1 MSKIACILPDGRL
14 LERAR
19 SAFRHGYPDI
29 VIEKGLLGEAV
40 KIAALLA
47 QQDYEVFISRGRT
60 AALIRE
66 AGLEAS
72 VVDIPTTALDVI
84 QTIEEAKF
92 HGRRIGVVAF
102 APMIPGIDY
111 LGPLL
116 GEDVRFYPLEDET
129 AVDEMIRRAMAEHAD
144 VIVGGAITGK
154 LAQKHGLP
162 FALIENS
169 AESMLQAAQEAKHIA
184 FARQQEKAKGNLF
197 RAVLDYA
204 YEGIVSVNREGV
216 VTFFN
221 PVAETITKISRTRA
235 IGLPIRQVWPELDL
249 EQVLASGQDDLG
261 QLLKVNDTHVA
272 CNKVPIRVNGS
283 VVGAVATFQDATRLQ
298 QLEARVR
305 RRLYASGHVAV
316 FRFEDI
322 HGKSA
327 SLRMT
332 IAAARDFALTDSSVL
347 ILGETGTGKEVF
359 AQSIHNHSNR
369 RQGPFVAV
377 NCAAIPAQ
385 ILESELF
392 GYVGGAFTG
401 ANPKGKPGLFEV
413 AHGGTLFLD
422 EIAEMEYATQGKL
435 LRVLQEKKV
444 MRLGSDRVTPVDV
457 RILAASNK
465 NLKNLVNGNR
475 FRADLYYRLNV
486 LLLRLAPLR
495 ERKEDIGLLAR
506 HFLHQYA
513 TAMKRRLTLAPSA
526 LEALS
531 RYEWPGNVRE
541 LQNVMERIVAAY
553 KEQTIKADIIHQM
566 LEEDRENGL
575 RAHVLA
581 NELEEIKRAL
591 TLSKGKYAD
600 AAQSA
605 GNKPL
610 HPLAKAQAAGRK
622 NRQIGAGPASS
633 LGGHRGRP
641 AAEAIRFNR
650 HRLCLF
656 PWQNSP
662 AAAIISPSRFPCR
675 AAGMDRPPCF
685 SRRPEL

>member
-1 MSKIACILPDGRL
+1 MSKIACILPEGRL

-19 SAFRHGYPDI
+19 NAFQRDYRDI

-40 KIAALLA
+40 KIAASLA

-72 VVDIPTTALDVI
+72 VVDIPTTALDLI
-84 QTIEEAKF
+84 QTIEQAKF

-116 GEDVRFYPLEDET
+116 GEDIRFYPLEDEG
-129 AVDEMIRRAMAEHAD
+129 AVDGMVRRAMAEQAD

-154 LAQKHGLP
+154 LAKEHGLP

-204 YEGIVSVNREGV
+204 YEGIISVNREGV
-216 VTFFN
+216 ITFFN
-221 PVAETITKISRTRA
+221 PVAETITQISRTRA
-235 IGLPIRQVWPELDL
+235 VGLPIRQVWPELDL

-298 QLEARVR
+298 QMEARVR
-305 RRLYASGHVAV
+305 RRLYASGHVAG

-322 HGKSA
+322 HGTSA
-327 SLRMT
+327 SLRT
-332 IAAARDFALTDSSVL
+332 PIAVARDFALTDSSIL

-369 RQGPFVAV
+369 RQGPFVAI

-444 MRLGSDRVTPVDV
+444 MRLGSDRVTPVNV

-465 NLKNLVNGNR
+465 NLKNLVNENR

-566 LEEDRENGL
+566 LEEDRESGL

-591 TLSKGKYAD
+591 TLSKGKYAE
-600 AAQSA
+600 AANLLGISRST
-605 GNKPL
+605 L
-610 HPLAKAQAAGRK
+610 WRK
-622 NRQIGAGPASS
+622 LKRLEGKTM
-633 LGGHRGRP
+633 LRGRP
-641 AAEAIRFNR
+641 Y
-650 HRLCLF
+650 
-656 PWQNSP
+656 
-662 AAAIISPSRFPCR
+662 
-675 AAGMDRPPCF
+675 GRPPSHF
-685 SRRPEL
+685 SMAKFPRYCYHVFSIFSLQGGRNGSAALFARRCPSYEPTQKTSGP